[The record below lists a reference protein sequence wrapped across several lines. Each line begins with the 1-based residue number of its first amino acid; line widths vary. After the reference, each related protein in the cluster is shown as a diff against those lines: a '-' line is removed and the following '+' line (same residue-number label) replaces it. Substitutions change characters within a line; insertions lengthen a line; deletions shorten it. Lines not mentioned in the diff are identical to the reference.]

1 MAKRVCR
8 VLIVEDQEEVR
19 DLLGDALSSE
29 GFRFSLV
36 SNAVEMREVLA
47 AWNVDLAVI
56 DVVLPGGMSGLAL
69 AKEVDARGISVIL
82 VTGSHDHFQ
91 NVEESGHP
99 FLLKPFKIG
108 ALLSMA
114 TDLLRES
121 KARCRT
127 KDRIYGA

>member
-1 MAKRVCR
+1 
-8 VLIVEDQEEVR
+8 
-19 DLLGDALSSE
+19 
-29 GFRFSLV
+29 
-36 SNAVEMREVLA
+36 MREVLA
-47 AWNVDLAVI
+47 AWKVDLVLI
-56 DVVLPGGMSGLAL
+56 DVVLPGGMRGLAL
-69 AKEVDARGISVIL
+69 AKEVDAQGISAIL

-91 NVEESGHP
+91 NIEESGHT

-114 TDLLRES
+114 TDVLRES